1 MVIFHIHVSLGSVLM
16 ECLYLQVDHEKWRAL
31 LYAISFLHS
40 IVQERRKFGPIGW
53 CVPYEFNNSDLDASL
68 LFLEK
73 HLSSTIMVGTPLSWN
88 TIQYMVAEV
97 QSPDADSV
105 RFVAISW
112 RSLCLRGGSS
122 VAFLVNF
129 PGEPF
134 YGFLQSSNWSVRFA
148 TSKVRRTDYR

>member
-1 MVIFHIHVSLGSVLM
+1 M

-112 RSLCLRGGSS
+112 RSLCLRG
-122 VAFLVNF
+122 VLLWHF
-129 PGEPF
+129 
-134 YGFLQSSNWSVRFA
+134 W
-148 TSKVRRTDYR
+148 